1 MHYKQAKGILSSRNS
16 MNIYRGYT
24 HGCIYC
30 DSRSTCYQINHD
42 FEDVEVKEN
51 ALELL
56 EGSLR
61 RKRKKGMIGTGS
73 MSDPYV
79 HIENT
84 IEYTKQSL
92 EIIYKNSFGVAL
104 LTKSTGVLRDLEILK
119 KINERAKVVV
129 QMTLTTFDESLCK
142 ILEPNV
148 SSTKERFDALE
159 IFKENGIPTV
169 VWLGPILPYIN
180 DTFENIKGIM
190 DYCVKAEVK
199 GIICFGMGLTLREG
213 NREYFYQKLDE
224 NFPGIKEKYISEYG
238 NQYSIGSKNNDSLM
252 KYIKKTC
259 KDNNIMID
267 INEVFSYMQDLPNK
281 NTQLSLFNEV
291 I

>member
-1 MHYKQAKGILSSRNS
+1 MHYKKVKGILSNRNS
-16 MNIYRGYT
+16 MNIYRGCT

-56 EGSLR
+56 EETLK

-92 EIIYKNSFGVAL
+92 EIIYKNGFGVAL

-119 KINERAKVVV
+119 KINERAKIVV
-129 QMTLTTFDESLCK
+129 QMTLTTFDEALCK

-148 SSTKERFDALE
+148 SSTKERFNALE
-159 IFKENGIPTV
+159 IFKEHGIPTV

-190 DYCVKAEVK
+190 DYCVKAKVK
-199 GIICFGMGLTLREG
+199 GIICFGIGLTLREG

-238 NQYSIGSKNNDSLM
+238 NQYSIGSKNHNSLM

-267 INEVFSYMQDLPNK
+267 PNEVFSYMQELPNK
-281 NTQLSLFNEV
+281 NIQQSLFDEV

>member
-1 MHYKQAKGILSSRNS
+1 MHYKQVKGILSSSNS
-16 MNIYRGYT
+16 MNIYRGCT

-56 EGSLR
+56 EDSLK
-61 RKRKKGMIGTGS
+61 RKRKKAMIGTGA

-79 HIENT
+79 HVET
-84 IEYTKQSL
+84 KIEYTKKAL
-92 EIIYKNSFGVAL
+92 EIIYKYGFGVGL
-104 LTKSTGVLRDLEILK
+104 LTKSDGVLIDLEILK
-119 KINERAKVVV
+119 KINEKTKAVV

-148 SSTKERFDALE
+148 STTKERYNALE
-159 IFKENGIPTV
+159 VLKDNGIPTV

-180 DTFENIKGIM
+180 DTLENIKGIM

-199 GIICFGMGLTLREG
+199 GIICFGMGMTLREG

-224 NFPGIKEKYISEYG
+224 HFPGIKEKYIKDFG
-238 NQYSIGSKNNDSLM
+238 NQYGIGSKNSNALM
-252 KYIKKTC
+252 KYIKQTC
-259 KDNNIMID
+259 KDNDIMID
-267 INEVFSYMQDLPNK
+267 TNEVFSYLREFPDTNI
-281 NTQLSLFNEV
+281 QLSLFD
-291 I
+291 